1 MATCV
6 YCLLFIAVGSRRD
19 QRDRDVVVVVGSGES
34 RRARA
39 GKEASVS
46 DAICDSR
53 ARRDA
58 REPREEKKAFRA
70 RKKRAPFGHVGC
82 DRTRRGRRT
91 HLLAAVAVVYAEEGG
106 IFVQAENRGVRVLR
120 SKAGGGFGERRR
132 EREGSGDLA
141 AAARNLPRARRVSA
155 RKVTEISPF
164 ATRGRRRDA
173 GRDRHSRR
181 PIPPR
186 SRTSIFVRHPCIA
199 VVPYL
204 NRPSSPSELSLSVM
218 G

>member
-1 MATCV
+1 
-6 YCLLFIAVGSRRD
+6 
-19 QRDRDVVVVVGSGES
+19 
-34 RRARA
+34 
-39 GKEASVS
+39 
-46 DAICDSR
+46 
-53 ARRDA
+53 
-58 REPREEKKAFRA
+58 
-70 RKKRAPFGHVGC
+70 
-82 DRTRRGRRT
+82 
-91 HLLAAVAVVYAEEGG
+91 
-106 IFVQAENRGVRVLR
+106 
-120 SKAGGGFGERRR
+120 
-132 EREGSGDLA
+132 
-141 AAARNLPRARRVSA
+141 VSA

-164 ATRGRRRDA
+164 ATLGRRRDA